1 MEKDVTERL
10 NKFIKAKRLTNRYI
24 ADKINMAE
32 ATLNN
37 KLNGTR
43 GLDLETLQKILAQF
57 KDLSA
62 NWLLRGE
69 GEMLRDNILEDSTN
83 LLKQTIAEE
92 RNSVDII
99 IKNEIKEAI
108 MENIPAI
115 ISAVMQ
121 GMNQQMEGQN
131 QIINKQLDML
141 QDVIKSLATLNTKSD
156 SIQRDVIKLT
166 RKVG

>member
-1 MEKDVTERL
+1 MNTKERL
-10 NKFIKAKRLTNRYI
+10 LEYLKHLGIGQNAFENSIGVSVAYI
-24 ADKINMAE
+24 S
-32 ATLNN
+32 
-37 KLNGTR
+37 KLKGSI
-43 GLDLETLQKILAQF
+43 GSEILA
-57 KDLSA
+57 KIKRTYPELSID
-62 NWLLRGE
+62 WLITGE

-83 LLKQTIAEE
+83 LLKQTIAED

-99 IKNEIKEAI
+99 IKNEIKKAI